1 MLSLF
6 SDKILTLIFVQA
18 LQRIMLYMQCVG
30 PNNNL
35 LSPTAS
41 ITMESDLSK
50 SVSTLSSNFSNIH
63 KSVDRL
69 VEVHEKQIQMHE
81 KQIQI
86 QKEHN
91 EFMEKKFNKLIE
103 CLMGGVTLQSAPNE
117 LCFDDPSV
125 EFGINDEHHD
135 GSVDV

>member
-1 MLSLF
+1 MLSFF

-50 SVSTLSSNFSNIH
+50 SVSTMSSNFLNIH

-69 VEVHEKQIQMHE
+69 VEVHEKQILMQKEVHE

-86 QKEHN
+86 LKEHN
-91 EFMEKKFNKLIE
+91 DFLEKKIDKLIE
-103 CLMGGVTLQSAPNE
+103 CLSAWVTVQSAPTG
-117 LCFDDPSV
+117 LCFDVASV
-125 EFGINDEHHD
+125 E
-135 GSVDV
+135 S